1 MDDAPAA
8 GGSVVVAEALRRRRT
23 QERARWEAFQQRKRE
38 TEGVGGSGNDHH
50 ETPRAWW
57 APRRDVPR
65 TADDGTGRRVGDVTD
80 QPSTSAMRDSPAAA
94 PRETPVTNTPS
105 DDTPNT
111 YVDPDEL
118 PSCRICF
125 SGAEAGR
132 LFSPC
137 RCRGTMKHVHVH
149 CLDAWRR
156 ASASRSSGGV
166 GRGRPAGANANANEN
181 GNAHPVQQNRDLR
194 AGSYVACDQCHF
206 RYRLARSEWA
216 ASLEDK
222 RLPSFVAVF
231 VLLVAVFLVGGIARV
246 VTENVALPVCARVA
260 RALRRAP
267 ERYAPFVTGETEVF
281 KRVRRFF
288 QRLALHRPDHTF
300 RTRLWRATEASGSV
314 GDTNPLRQHFSR
326 VVRNA
331 MEVWSSLDETQEL
344 SGTSPLHG
352 ACRGFPK
359 SRHCSARVRPTVYSY
374 TLRSTPILETEETDT
389 FHVPIAVEFLFYKLT
404 GWRSPA
410 WWNPVEGPRWMV
422 HREWVANFCDQL
434 VCGMCVIST
443 AGFAAHLSQQ
453 YNQYRNDN
461 FQNGAMQRVFMP
473 IAATFISRGTG
484 ASRLLLAGGL
494 FWCAVSLHEKTKEF
508 ATRVLQK
515 FGERVLEPT
524 TAELRVE

>member
-1 MDDAPAA
+1 M
-8 GGSVVVAEALRRRRT
+8 
-23 QERARWEAFQQRKRE
+23 
-38 TEGVGGSGNDHH
+38 
-50 ETPRAWW
+50 
-57 APRRDVPR
+57 
-65 TADDGTGRRVGDVTD
+65 TD

-111 YVDPDEL
+111 HVDPDEL

-166 GRGRPAGANANANEN
+166 GRGRPADANANEN

-216 ASLEDK
+216 ARLEDK

-288 QRLALHRPDHTF
+288 QRLALHRPDHSF

-344 SGTSPLHG
+344 SGTSPLH
-352 ACRGFPK
+352 
-359 SRHCSARVRPTVYSY
+359 
-374 TLRSTPILETEETDT
+374 
-389 FHVPIAVEFLFYKLT
+389 VEFLFYKLT